1 MEMTRDALLAVLDS
15 SKRAEELRKMKEVGE
30 QSGPPGSE
38 SDEQGV
44 GGVDTGREEKLDG
57 IRDDLV
63 EEGQEMGL
71 SELLTQESLASPP
84 PS

>member
-1 MEMTRDALLAVLDS
+1 MEMTRDALLAVIDS
-15 SKRAEELRKMKEVGE
+15 SKRAEELREEKGVE
-30 QSGPPGSE
+30 QSEPRGPEGGEPGINRQE
-38 SDEQGV
+38 KPDEMQ
-44 GGVDTGREEKLDG
+44 
-57 IRDDLV
+57 DDL